1 MAQNIY
7 DDPAFFEAYS
17 RLPRSKGG
25 LDAAP
30 EWPSLRALLPALN
43 GLRVLDLGCGYGWFC
58 RWALA
63 SGAAEVTGVDLSAR
77 MLDRARDMT
86 PEPEI
91 TYVRADLESFAPGA
105 ASVDLVYS
113 SLALHYVEDV
123 QGLFRRVAGWLTP
136 GAGLVFSVEHPI
148 YTAPRAPEWAI
159 VNGREVWSLD
169 RYLQEG
175 ARTTNW
181 LADGVVKQHRTI
193 GTYVRLLRDA
203 GFTLLAIDGWG
214 PNATQIQHNPDWARE
229 RDRPM
234 FLLVAARRN
243 A

>member
-7 DDPAFFEAYS
+7 DDPAFFQAYS

-63 SGAAEVTGVDLSAR
+63 SGATEVTGVDLSAR

-86 PEPEI
+86 PEPGI
-91 TYVRADLESFAPGA
+91 TYVQADLESFGLRD

-113 SLALHYVEDV
+113 SLAFHYVEDL
-123 QGLFRRVAGWLTP
+123 QGLFRRAAAWLTP
-136 GAGLVFSVEHPI
+136 GASFVFSVEHPI
-148 YTAPRAPEWAI
+148 YTAPRAPGWAI
-159 VNGREVWSLD
+159 VDGREVWPLD

-175 ARTTNW
+175 VRTTNW

-193 GTYVRLLRDA
+193 GTYVRLLREA
-203 GFTLLAIDGWG
+203 GFTLLAIDEWG
-214 PNATQIQHNPDWARE
+214 PGETQIQHNPDWARE

-234 FLLVAARRN
+234 FLLIAARRD